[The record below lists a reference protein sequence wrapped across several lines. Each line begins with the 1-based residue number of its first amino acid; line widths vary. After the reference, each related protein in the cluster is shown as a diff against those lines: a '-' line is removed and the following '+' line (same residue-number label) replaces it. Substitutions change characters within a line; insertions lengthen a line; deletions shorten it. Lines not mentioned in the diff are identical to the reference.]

1 LFSNLT
7 DGESNDGIM
16 TSFNTNGFTLGANS
30 GEGINKNAVT
40 YVAWQWKG
48 ATSNTTNTSGT
59 ITSNIRANPTA
70 GFSVVTYTGNG
81 TDGATV
87 GHGLG
92 ASPAM
97 IIVKRRNA
105 GASGWSVYF
114 TTLAAGYILSLQ
126 STNTQAS
133 SPARFTTTL
142 PTSSVFSIGTDSDL
156 NASGGTYVAY
166 CFAQVAGY
174 SAFGSYTGNGSTDG
188 PFVYT
193 GFKPKFILRKSST
206 QAYGWYMDDTSRN
219 SYNVIKD
226 FIRADSSGAETI
238 NDVNYAVD
246 ILSNGFKVRSS
257 HITQNNTGDTYI
269 YMAFAETPFKYSRSR

>member
-7 DGESNDGIM
+7 DGESNDGVM
-16 TSFNTNGFTLGANS
+16 TSFNTNGFTLGTND

-92 ASPAM
+92 ATPAM

-105 GASGWSVYF
+105 GGSGWSVYF
-114 TTLAAGYILSLQ
+114 TTLAAGYVLSLQ
-126 STNTQAS
+126 STNAQAS
-133 SPARFTTTL
+133 SPGRFTTTL

-166 CFAQVAGY
+166 CFTQIAGY
-174 SAFGSYTGNGSTDG
+174 SAFGSYIANASSDG
-188 PFVYT
+188 PFIHT
-193 GFKPKFILRKSST
+193 GFRPKFVMVKR
-206 QAYGWYMDDTSRN
+206 
-219 SYNVIKD
+219 
-226 FIRADSSGAETI
+226 SSGTGTWMIVDSARDTYNPEAKFLEAQSSAAEVSSEPRC
-238 NDVNYAVD
+238 DFV
-246 ILSNGFKVRSS
+246 SNGFKVRAGGGY
-257 HITQNNTGDTYI
+257 TFNETAGDVYI